1 MDAVSNNEYINEPP
15 ELVDQYNKAI
25 HRTIKMELEINLYVN
40 FDVQINTKIRKF
52 NIFDDL

>member
-1 MDAVSNNEYINEPP
+1 MDAVSNNVYINEPP

-25 HRTIKMELEINLYVN
+25 HRKIKMELEINLYVN

>member
-1 MDAVSNNEYINEPP
+1 MDAVSDNVYINEPP

-25 HRTIKMELEINLYVN
+25 HRTIKMELEVNLYVN
-40 FDVQINTKIRKF
+40 FDVQIKTKIRKF

>member
-1 MDAVSNNEYINEPP
+1 MDAVSNNVYINEPP